1 VFNKTL
7 FGSFHHN
14 YQFTKNIDW
23 QNFVVGSNT
32 HFKNPFITNYETRH
46 EKNASLGSHLI
57 MRVHQPIGEI
67 KIVVG
72 GEWQVQDANINNY
85 GNKRGVR
92 DTLQFAD
99 QIKTQQGFLFAN
111 ASLRFKKKW
120 FLELGMSNAFM
131 RYDYYRSTVLTE
143 TAQSKSNN
151 GLLAPRMGVS
161 YQAAKNTNLYFQ
173 ISKGFSPPTLAEIR
187 PSDGLFYKNL
197 VPEYGW
203 NFEAGL
209 KGGVFQNKL
218 RYTLAVY
225 HFGIKD
231 AIVRQNNNAGIE
243 YFVNA
248 GSTRQAGAELQL
260 DYVTRFGKSHE
271 LQTAFGYAFQPYQFI
286 QYSQASLIFD
296 GKEVTGN
303 AKHQVTSSVTYNYK
317 KSVSV
322 FVRLQSL
329 SSIPLT
335 DANDVYA
342 SPFTLMQSGVS
353 VNHKRFRYFVSVDN
367 LLNVS
372 YSLGNDINA
381 AGRRFYNPS
390 SPRTY
395 MLGMNVQMASIRR

>member
-1 VFNKTL
+1 MRFQK
-7 FGSFHHN
+7 
-14 YQFTKNIDW
+14 
-23 QNFVVGSNT
+23 
-32 HFKNPFITNYETRH
+32 PIT
-46 EKNASLGSHLI
+46 
-57 MRVHQPIGEI
+57 EI

-72 GEWQVQDANINNY
+72 GEWQIQDAAINNY
-85 GNKRGVR
+85 GNKRGLR

-99 QIKTQQGFLFAN
+99 LITTKQGFYFAN
-111 ASLRFKKKW
+111 ASLRFNKKW
-120 FLELGMSNAFM
+120 LIEAGISNAYM
-131 RYDYYRSTVLTE
+131 LYDYYRSTILTE
-143 TAQSKSNN
+143 TAQSKSII

-161 YQAAKNTNLYFQ
+161 YELAKSTNIYFQ

-203 NFEAGL
+203 NFEVGIKGVGL
-209 KGGVFQNKL
+209 QNKL
-218 RYTLAVY
+218 RYALALY

-260 DYVTRFGKSHE
+260 DYVARFSKVHQLQME
-271 LQTAFGYAFQPYQFI
+271 LGYAFQPYRFV
-286 QYSQASLIFD
+286 QYSQAGAIFN
-296 GKEVTGN
+296 GNAVTGN
-303 AKHQVTSSVTYNYK
+303 AKHQFTSSVTYNYK

-329 SSIPLT
+329 SRVPLT

-342 SPFTLMQSGVS
+342 SPYSLMQSGVS
-353 VNHKRFRYFVSVDN
+353 VNHKRIRYFLSIDN

-381 AGRRFYNPS
+381 AGRRYYNPS
-390 SPRTY
+390 SPRSY
-395 MLGMNVQMASIRR
+395 MAGVSVQLASIRR